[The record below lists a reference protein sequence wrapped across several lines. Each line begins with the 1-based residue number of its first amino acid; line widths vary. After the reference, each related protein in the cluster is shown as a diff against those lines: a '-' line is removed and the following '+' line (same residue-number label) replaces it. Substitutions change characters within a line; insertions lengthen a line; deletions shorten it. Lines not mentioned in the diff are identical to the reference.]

1 MVNVCIPPNLAVV
14 FSLTVTVS
22 LYRPGVT
29 LLSIDPVMAPLVA
42 LRVRFPGS
50 ILVGGGTFLYS
61 ETQSVFQ
68 PVAVK
73 YSLIKKSVGVKY
85 SFKTMTCVRFTRLPG
100 KKLVL
105 KKRLGV
111 DHVGEMDIF

>member
-1 MVNVCIPPNLAVV
+1 M
-14 FSLTVTVS
+14 
-22 LYRPGVT
+22 
-29 LLSIDPVMAPLVA
+29 
-42 LRVRFPGS
+42 
-50 ILVGGGTFLYS
+50 
-61 ETQSVFQ
+61 
-68 PVAVK
+68 K